1 MTSPITYSHH
11 LVALTARAQAANAR
25 LAGAD
30 PDRRAAR
37 VAVARPRA
45 AALSV
50 WLDGSPLEE
59 STAADVDAGR
69 IPLLEQPPTPVTG
82 GSPSTPGTRWGAYRT
97 TNSSSHSG
105 SSAAATRCWSGR
117 RTSGPFETWAA

>member
-69 IPLLEQPPTPVTG
+69 IPLLEQPPVAVAEAKAREKAKEDRRRPVL
-82 GSPSTPGTRWGAYRT
+82 PQEPCQR
-97 TNSSSHSG
+97 
-105 SSAAATRCWSGR
+105 
-117 RTSGPFETWAA
+117 